1 MPGGSG
7 GGAALSAA
15 KQQELHEE
23 RMKEY
28 AELAARADEGL
39 HSVMLCCIVM
49 LYTYV
54 DTCTVF
60 IACDA
65 EVAVR
70 QLVQTVHCSGLCK
83 VCGAP

>member
-7 GGAALSAA
+7 AAALSAA

-39 HSVMLCCIVM
+39 YCATYAVHS
-49 LYTYV
+49 
-54 DTCTVF
+54 
-60 IACDA
+60 
-65 EVAVR
+65 
-70 QLVQTVHCSGLCK
+70 H
-83 VCGAP
+83 